1 MSLPRINPEIKEDLI
16 AGEITKESG
25 EQLFSQDESISVIVS
40 LDHSLH
46 LQMFEKNSLP
56 DNLNKVIETLD
67 SIASSSF
74 LDQVNIHKDRPLVV
88 HLNGK
93 NIHFRTAAEIMC
105 YVDGMQ
111 NMWEMVYD
119 KLEDA
124 ANEEVW

>member
-74 LDQVNIHKDRPLVV
+74 LDQVNIHKDRSLVV